1 MTQSM
6 DDVQA
11 NAVRVKS
18 LWAIAGMDV
27 SLKEKENMSER
38 KYVSVIR
45 LKGKAGNV
53 YYAKKLNGIL
63 EKKRGKQITA
73 GKQDK
78 G

>member
-1 MTQSM
+1 
-6 DDVQA
+6 
-11 NAVRVKS
+11 
-18 LWAIAGMDV
+18 MDV
-27 SLKEKENMSER
+27 SSKEKENMSER
-38 KYVSVIR
+38 KYVSEIR

>member
-1 MTQSM
+1 
-6 DDVQA
+6 
-11 NAVRVKS
+11 
-18 LWAIAGMDV
+18 
-27 SLKEKENMSER
+27 MSER
-38 KYVSVIR
+38 KYVSEIR
-45 LKGKAGNV
+45 LMGKAGNV